1 MTLEKRIAAIE
12 ARLAALEGR
21 GPIVQLPPP
30 DIIHEVIQ
38 NDDGSISLPAV
49 DVYKKELLTDGDSVD
64 REFAEFIPD
73 KFIVWERASDSTLPK
88 NVYEYI
94 RLNVDRANAMLMGVG
109 GNEDDRFAFSWIV
122 HPVKE
127 VVGFFGRKSYEHDLD
142 APMSK
147 DTLAYPANVKADSI
161 LSRIKTRRAGY
172 RRERIVDSNDFSP
185 KGS

>member
-1 MTLEKRIAAIE
+1 MTLEKRV
-12 ARLAALEGR
+12 AALEERIAKLEGT
-21 GPIVQLPPP
+21 IVTAPV
-30 DIIHEVIQ
+30 EVAHKVTI
-38 NDDGSISLPAV
+38 NDDGSISLAEV
-49 DVYKKELLTDGDSVD
+49 DAYRRSLIEEGDTVD
-64 REFAEFIPD
+64 REFAEFIPA
-73 KFIVWERASDSTLPK
+73 KFLVWEYAAGASK
-88 NVYEYI
+88 EAYEYI

-185 KGS
+185 SGS